1 MMDSHI
7 KEIFIP
13 PASSDDD
20 TKSIHTPTDEDD
32 HYSLDSLQ
40 PPSMTSEVPNWT
52 CARELQT
59 CISCHRSPCPYRLIT
74 EEHICSACR
83 NKHPYK
89 LITRTTCINKYGLTK
104 DILQNATR
112 KRLIRMVNCPNY
124 NPQTQCRMTRL
135 YYDHEIQELIKCLQ
149 RGRCDTAPGT
159 IVNTNHDHDTD
170 KYYVYEN

>member
-1 MMDSHI
+1 MSDPHV

-13 PASSDDD
+13 HPIQSEENEDDVK
-20 TKSIHTPTDEDD
+20 TIHTHKEDD
-32 HYSLDSLQ
+32 YRLNALN
-40 PPSMTSEVPNWT
+40 PPSMSSEVQNWT
-52 CARELQT
+52 CTQELQA
-59 CISCHRSPCPYRLIT
+59 CISCNRSPCPYRLIT

-124 NPQTQCRMTRL
+124 NPKTQCRMNRL
-135 YYDHEIQELIKCLQ
+135 YYDHEIQELIQCLREASQ
-149 RGRCDTAPGT
+149 
-159 IVNTNHDHDTD
+159 NQSQKMNHDDTD
-170 KYYVYEN
+170 ANKYYVYQN